1 LYKDEEDIYVP
12 QEPPSKD
19 PNDQQKIIKRPDEE
33 ESDWD
38 YDQIDEIPSFP
49 QKNLEEK
56 RG

>member
-1 LYKDEEDIYVP
+1 MYKDEEDIYVP